1 MQFHTCRAVLMI
13 NQGPMG
19 LSFCRS
25 IKVEEEEKEQRR
37 TTARRRRHAVKKKK
51 KTKKKERKER
61 KTTSSFNVS
70 RSPTF
75 VYLFTSFFSI
85 LHVCCAAT
93 RSDSGSFGASYG
105 GMLWWWYRRL
115 VSIFF
120 PFHSTSLPSILFPYG
135 IKTLIFAIPPTYNF
149 ILSSRYHKHTFVC
162 CFVLFLREN
171 DETTIMISAKT
182 KYHFNCDQ
190 THHDN
195 VSYLDNMSALSYPKC
210 RTSLVSNNNETK
222 PRPLWQQTTTKAA
235 DGQPSE
241 RVECYRHRRS
251 WRSVRNP
258 FGWRWPLRK
267 KIPPDSWAGL
277 VMLIQQYFSF
287 LYFCWPSP
295 SDGGCRR
302 AKFHHLLNPSSSI
315 LIITMIT
322 QLSLNKIIYST
333 GLRLLRLCIDTH
345 ALSQHYTLQ
354 YYQLKDNDNS
364 WKRIIIRGF
373 IIFNWLIR

>member
-1 MQFHTCRAVLMI
+1 MSPDRQ
-13 NQGPMG
+13 P
-19 LSFCRS
+19 SS
-25 IKVEEEEKEQRR
+25 IYLLLFFP
-37 TTARRRRHAVKKKK
+37 
-51 KTKKKERKER
+51 
-61 KTTSSFNVS
+61 SS
-70 RSPTF
+70 TF
-75 VYLFTSFFSI
+75 VVLQQDQIQALLAPHTGECCDDGIVVSCLF
-85 LHVCCAAT
+85 
-93 RSDSGSFGASYG
+93 
-105 GMLWWWYRRL
+105 
-115 VSIFF
+115 FF

-171 DETTIMISAKT
+171 NETTIMISAKT

-277 VMLIQQYFSF
+277 VMLIQQYFLF
-287 LYFCWPSP
+287 LFFCWPSP